1 MPRKEAL
8 YYMSM
13 NSSFISEIAS
23 HFLLRGDVVKYYVS
37 ETGHI
42 NDTFIVTCQNQ
53 KKITRYI
60 LQRVNQ
66 YVFRQ
71 PKQVISNICNVTSYI
86 SDNMRDQG
94 IDPRNKVMQLIPSTD
109 GKFYYIDPDGGF
121 WRASYYIENCTTYST
136 GITPEMFYKAGKA
149 FGDFQMQLSDFPA
162 DRLHETIPNFHNTR
176 SRFADFKEALLRDSE
191 GRAKKIRKDIQF
203 VTEREHLCGY
213 IYDRLES
220 GEFRMRVTHNDTK
233 MDNILMD
240 ADTGDALCVIDLDT
254 VMPGS
259 VLNDFGDAIR
269 FGASSA
275 AEDEVDLSK
284 VYMRLDMFE
293 QFTKGFIEGLDGSL
307 TEEEIRAFPMGAI
320 ILTFETGMRFLT
332 DYLNGD
338 VYFRIS
344 RDRHNLERARN
355 QFKLVQDMESKL
367 PQMNAIVEKYVKST
381 N

>member
-1 MPRKEAL
+1 
-8 YYMSM
+8 
-13 NSSFISEIAS
+13 
-23 HFLLRGDVVKYYVS
+23 
-37 ETGHI
+37 
-42 NDTFIVTCQNQ
+42 
-53 KKITRYI
+53 
-60 LQRVNQ
+60 
-66 YVFRQ
+66 
-71 PKQVISNICNVTSYI
+71 
-86 SDNMRDQG
+86 
-94 IDPRNKVMQLIPSTD
+94 
-109 GKFYYIDPDGGF
+109 
-121 WRASYYIENCTTYST
+121 
-136 GITPEMFYKAGKA
+136 
-149 FGDFQMQLSDFPA
+149 
-162 DRLHETIPNFHNTR
+162 
-176 SRFADFKEALLRDSE
+176 
-191 GRAKKIRKDIQF
+191 
-203 VTEREHLCGY
+203 
-213 IYDRLES
+213 
-220 GEFRMRVTHNDTK
+220 
-233 MDNILMD
+233 MD

-293 QFTKGFIEGLDGSL
+293 QFTKGFLEGLDGSL
-307 TEEEIRAFPMGAI
+307 APEEIRAFPMGAI

-367 PQMNAIVEKYVKST
+367 AEMNAIVEKYIVSE